1 MEEINPHKCIARVW
15 NKGYGGQCSH
25 LKKVGEYC
33 KKHISEENRWC
44 GILTEPR
51 PRNPINSKGKKHTW
65 NCDKVKK
72 GSVKEPVKESVKEP
86 VKKKIPLHKQDPIIE
101 ETSDEEVTEEI
112 KNQKEVSE
120 EVSEEVTEE
129 IKNQKEVSE
138 ELLISGDDVVL
149 QGDILTYQGKEY
161 YIVDETF
168 KILDEGLEEI
178 GKWDPVKKIIVFL

>member
-15 NKGYGGQCSH
+15 NKGCGGQCSYS
-25 LKKVGEYC
+25 KKVGEYC

-51 PRNPINSKGKKHTW
+51 PRNPINSKGKKHIW

-72 GSVKEPVKESVKEP
+72 GSVKGPVKESVKDPVKESVKEP

-101 ETSDEEVTEEI
+101 DTSEEEVSEKI

-120 EVSEEVTEE
+120 EILV
-129 IKNQKEVSE
+129 
-138 ELLISGDDVVL
+138 SGDDVVL

-168 KILDEGLEEI
+168 KILDEGLDEI
-178 GKWDPVKKIIVFL
+178 GKWDPVKKTIMFL